1 MIKKLLLLV
10 VTTMIALGSFILPAS
25 GLAAWFGD
33 QRWSNIWV
41 SWADV
46 GGQWNEGFIWFVE
59 SAVNWILW
67 LLALITII
75 ILIWG
80 WFQMITAAWDDGK
93 YKKWFTI
100 VKQAVIW
107 LILIWASALIVNLV
121 FSFMT
126 TNTTQ
131 WGTAMIEAI
140 STLV

>member
-1 MIKKLLLLV
+1 MLWI
-10 VTTMIALGSFILPAS
+10 VTALIAFGSFVLPAS
-25 GLAAWFGD
+25 SFAAWFDD
-33 QRWSNIWV
+33 QRGSTVWV
-41 SWADV
+41 AWADT
-46 GGQWNEGFIWFVE
+46 GGTWSEWFIDFVE
-59 SAVNWILW
+59 TAVNWILW

-121 FSFMT
+121 FSFMSS
-126 TNTTQ
+126 NT
-131 WGTAMIEAI
+131 TAMIETT
-140 STLV
+140 SKLV